1 MPLIL
6 VHIVVLTVR
15 VKVFGIVTSN
25 SIDPVHV
32 SIVNSSEIRPGIV
45 EKSSVLQTLL
55 FFYVL
60 KHPVAAHIVL
70 VSPCYAKQSSM
81 VSYNSPTEFRNVF
94 VKVNQV
100 LCLFAIDYIVEMDIF
115 VAPFKVVNDS
125 SVSQLFL
132 DYEKALEKLNDMFF
146 YVNMAEFGYHC

>member
-6 VHIVVLTVR
+6 VNIVVLAVR
-15 VKVFGIVTSN
+15 VKVFGIVTPN

-32 SIVNSSEIRPGIV
+32 SIVNGSEIRPRIV

-55 FFYVL
+55 FLNVL

-70 VSPCYAKQSSM
+70 MSPCYAEQSSM
-81 VSYNSPTEFRNVF
+81 VSNNSPTEFRNVF
-94 VKVNQV
+94 VEVNQV
-100 LCLFAIDYIVEMDIF
+100 LCLLAIDHIVEMDIF
-115 VAPFKVVNDS
+115 VAPLKVVNDS

-132 DYEKALEKLNDMFF
+132 DNEKTLEKLNYMLF